1 MNVKD
6 LNELKKILIAKKS
19 DLLKTVRDKQQKD
32 LQEPNVGDEVDA
44 AGDSEEKELIFGLSG
59 NEKVM
64 LNSID
69 AALKKIE
76 AGKYGFCENCSAKIP
91 PERLKAMPYARYC
104 MNCQPKFDK
113 SR

>member
-1 MNVKD
+1 MNAKD
-6 LNELKKILIAKKS
+6 LNEQKKILIAKKN
-19 DLLKTVRDKQQKD
+19 DLLKTVKDKQQKD
-32 LQEPNVGDEVDA
+32 FQEPNVGDEVDA

-59 NEKVM
+59 NEKIM

-76 AGKYGFCENCSAKIP
+76 TGKYGLCENCSAKIL

-113 SR
+113 

>member
-1 MNVKD
+1 MNVRD
-6 LNELKKILIAKKS
+6 LNELKKILIAKKN
-19 DLLKTVRDKQQKD
+19 DLLKTVADKQQKD
-32 LQEPNVGDEVDA
+32 LHEPTVGDEVDA

-76 AGKYGFCENCSAKIP
+76 AGKFGLCENCSVKIL

-113 SR
+113 